1 MATEQSRNL
10 DELSHAEL
18 VEILNQQR
26 SLVTEMRSLLER
38 PGSSRSTDVPAPES
52 ESQQQITVVDEG
64 QTPEGDDRALNP
76 DPASRVNEIQT
87 RSSLRP
93 FPSAIFFL
101 ALVLAALGEY
111 VIRTQPSVWP
121 GVIGYILAVVLLVW
135 SAPRAVILPPVALTA
150 TTNTHR
156 WWSILGVGVIVTL
169 GCSLA
174 AWLALNEDL
183 RATNALWLWLI
194 SLLALVSMGVAL
206 ARYEPQT
213 ARWKSALPRERRWLW
228 FAVLLVLAVAVLAR
242 FLWLD
247 RIPWGINPDEGDRT
261 ANAMQILRGVTDRG
275 IFETGWY
282 RISMMYFYL
291 LSVALD
297 WLGIGFV
304 QARMFTAAWGV
315 VTVAAVMWIGLR
327 HFGVRMGLAA
337 GAVMASM
344 GIALQF
350 SRETSEAGPTAAL
363 WALSVACFLEA
374 ARGGKSWAWIGAGL
388 AGGYSIYFYPTG
400 RLWALFAAGYC
411 AYLLVRCLL
420 THESVRPWLR
430 GILLAATAA
439 IVITLPFFAQV
450 AQFPN
455 EFSLRAQETSVL
467 IGENAQRLSYFDP
480 TWSVPRLLFEQMV
493 RSIGVLN
500 YFADGGGFWPIR
512 QPLLGPILAFLA
524 LLGVGMSTLRWRDP
538 RSMALCIWFWV
549 GILGMIVTVETP
561 NVQRMATAV
570 PALALLIALA
580 FDDLAGRLTRILSWA
595 VAPSSEES
603 APQPQFALWFANGL
617 AVLLLA
623 GGLVAEARFY
633 FRDYAAM
640 NLWIGW
646 NQEGRAAHD
655 LGSNTL
661 VMSMGQAFHMI
672 NSGWVRLLAPTT
684 ARGGVQSPGSI
695 LPLPTDGEQNLA
707 FYFYPDQQH
716 YLPYLHDLYPTAQQ
730 TPYALP
736 GEGEYF
742 KLLLVDSSDVAETR
756 GAYVSL
762 QNQDAVSAPMRVVTL
777 GASPDESGVRY
788 PANAVW
794 TATLRVP
801 QEGNYA
807 WRAENGPARLS
818 IDGVPIID
826 ASAMTPVTNTVGLA
840 RGDHVLRLEGVLTG
854 PDHGIDVTWAQA
866 SSATALKWSDLSL
879 DDLRATDDRPHG
891 LYGVVEVEGRPA
903 EHRLDNTLASC
914 CMAGLMQ
921 SLGRPVHVSWT
932 GWLEISQA
940 GAYGFSALTSSPFT
954 LTIDGQPVLQLD
966 APEGGRVD
974 GIRTLTA
981 GRHAVEIAYDAKN
994 GNAGLLEWLWTPPD
1008 GVTSIVPPSV
1018 LSPPGNAGVLPL
1030 LTDEQ
1035 LATPMAFPV
1044 DQPLTVIE

>member
-1 MATEQSRNL
+1 MAAEQSHNL
-10 DELSHAEL
+10 EDMSHAEL
-18 VEILNQQR
+18 VEILGQQR
-26 SLVTEMRSLLER
+26 SLLTEMRSLLER
-38 PGSSRSTDVPAPES
+38 PGNSRGSDAPAS
-52 ESQQQITVVDEG
+52 ESQQQITVGDEG
-64 QTPEGDDRALNP
+64 QTAEGDESTLNS
-76 DPASRVNEIQT
+76 DPASRVSEMQT

-93 FPSAIFFL
+93 LPSAIFFL

-111 VIRTQPSVWP
+111 VIRTQPSVWL

-135 SAPRAVILPPVALTA
+135 SAPRAVILPPVVLTE
-150 TTNTHR
+150 TTGTYR

-169 GCSLA
+169 GCSVA

-183 RATNALWLWLI
+183 RAVSARWLWLV
-194 SLLALVSMGVAL
+194 SLLVLMSMGVAL
-206 ARYEPQT
+206 ARYEPQLE
-213 ARWKSALPRERRWLW
+213 RWKSALPRGRRWLW
-228 FAVLLVLAVAVLAR
+228 FAVLLVLVAAVLAR
-242 FLWLD
+242 FMWLD
-247 RIPWGINPDEGDRT
+247 RVPWGINPDEGDRT

-291 LSVALD
+291 LSGALR

-315 VTVAAVMWIGLR
+315 LTVAAVMWIGLR

-363 WALSVACFLEA
+363 WALSVTCFLEA
-374 ARGGKSWAWIGAGL
+374 VRSGRSWAWIGAGL
-388 AGGYSIYFYPTG
+388 TGGYSLYFYPTG
-400 RLWALFAAGYC
+400 RLWALFASGYC

-420 THESVRPWLR
+420 THESVRPLLR

-455 EFSLRAQETSVL
+455 EFALRAQETSVL

-480 TWSVPRLLFEQMV
+480 TWSVPRLLFEQMA

-500 YFADGGGFWPIR
+500 YFADGGGFWPIH
-512 QPLLGPILAFLA
+512 QPLLVPILALLA

-538 RSMALCIWFWV
+538 RSMALSIWFWV
-549 GILGMIVTVETP
+549 GIAGMIVTVETP

-570 PALALLIALA
+570 PALALLIGLA
-580 FDDLAGRLTRILSWA
+580 FDDLTGRLTRI
-595 VAPSSEES
+595 VRSSKASEDS
-603 APQPQFALWFANGL
+603 APQRNFALWFANGV

-623 GGLVAEARFY
+623 GGLIAEVRFY

-646 NQEGRAAHD
+646 NQEGRVAND

-707 FYFYPDQQH
+707 FYLYPDQQH
-716 YLPYLHDLYPTAQQ
+716 YLPYMHDLYPTVQQ

-736 GEGEYF
+736 SEGEYF
-742 KLLLVDSSDVAETR
+742 KLLLVDGSDVAETR

-762 QNQDAVSAPMRVVTL
+762 QDQGVDAAPLRVVTL
-777 GASPDESGVRY
+777 GAPPDESGVRY

-794 TATLRVP
+794 TATVRVP
-801 QEGNYA
+801 QEWNYT
-807 WRAENGPARLS
+807 WRVGPGPARLS

-826 ASAMTPVTNTVGLA
+826 APASATVTKTVGLA
-840 RGDHVLRLEGVLTG
+840 RGDHILRLEGVLTG
-854 PDHGIDVTWAQA
+854 ADHGIDVAWAQSLPA
-866 SSATALKWSDLSL
+866 AALEWRALTL
-879 DDLRATDDRPHG
+879 DDLRATDDKPHG
-891 LYGVVEVEGRPA
+891 LYGVVEVAGRPA

-914 CMAGLMQ
+914 CMAGLVQ
-921 SLGRPVHVSWT
+921 SLGRPVRVSWT
-932 GWLEISQA
+932 GGLEIPQA

-974 GIRTLTA
+974 GISTLTA
-981 GRHAVEIAYDAKN
+981 GRHAVEIVYDAKN
-994 GNAGLLEWLWTPPD
+994 GNAGLLELLWTPPD

-1018 LSPPGNAGVLPL
+1018 LSPPDNAGVLPL

-1035 LATPMAFPV
+1035 LATPMTFPV